1 MITEKRKFTLTPAG
15 KYIYHQSKNIIE
27 NIEDMQEKAKFTDQ
41 RKAFSDEF
49 INFPICTQYFSIKVP
64 IYNELFNNNEVTLED
79 IKDKPIIIIVSPSQA
94 PIEAILKVD
103 LYGTA
108 VLLEEVG
115 KVIKKGGVGVTI
127 SSQSGKR
134 MEQLSKEE
142 DELLA
147 TTDTEKLLKLDILQ
161 PENITDTL
169 HAYQMAKRCNEKRV
183 MFEAC
188 RWAEYV
194 CKMSSW

>member
-1 MITEKRKFTLTPAG
+1 MIREKRKFTLTPAG

-49 INFPICTQYFSIKVP
+49 INFPICTQF
-64 IYNELFNNNEVTLED
+64 
-79 IKDKPIIIIVSPSQA
+79 IIIVSPSQS

>member
-1 MITEKRKFTLTPAG
+1 M
-15 KYIYHQSKNIIE
+15 
-27 NIEDMQEKAKFTDQ
+27 
-41 RKAFSDEF
+41 
-49 INFPICTQYFSIKVP
+49 
-64 IYNELFNNNEVTLED
+64 
-79 IKDKPIIIIVSPSQA
+79 
-94 PIEAILKVD
+94 
-103 LYGTA
+103 
-108 VLLEEVG
+108 LLEEVG

-142 DELLA
+142 DELLV

>member
-1 MITEKRKFTLTPAG
+1 MIREKRKFTQTPAG

-49 INFPICTQYFSIKVP
+49 INFPICTQYFSIKVT

-115 KVIKKGGVGVTI
+115 KVIKKGGGGGATA
-127 SSQSGKR
+127 SYYYGK
-134 MEQLSKEE
+134 M
-142 DELLA
+142 
-147 TTDTEKLLKLDILQ
+147 
-161 PENITDTL
+161 
-169 HAYQMAKRCNEKRV
+169 C
-183 MFEAC
+183 
-188 RWAEYV
+188 
-194 CKMSSW
+194 